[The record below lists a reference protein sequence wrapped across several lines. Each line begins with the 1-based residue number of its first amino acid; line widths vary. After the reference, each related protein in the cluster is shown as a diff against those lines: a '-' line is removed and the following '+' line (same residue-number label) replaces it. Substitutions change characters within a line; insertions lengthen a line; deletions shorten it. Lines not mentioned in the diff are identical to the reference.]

1 MNLPNLT
8 VQPDQDLQEAYQSC
22 LRRLTEAGFTVQSE
36 EEPESAEGRLRLC
49 TVSDPQETAM
59 HTVVVTT
66 EPWDES
72 LVVDVLNALL
82 PARLASEP
90 TVGKATFHFA
100 SAHEVP
106 SLILHIFADDPAGQ
120 IESRLIPIVRFG
132 PPTSQA
138 AAGQFAEN
146 VRELISDVTGVT
158 IDPDSE
164 DAASQLTSVVLDHL
178 RAGQGNEPDWYPVNA
193 LIATGC
199 LLGEI
204 IGHLPGYEAHWV
216 TAPEF
221 GAVGAG
227 LYVIDLEN
235 QTAVTCNPIGRVF
248 QLYQTGEEMNLASFV
263 ETVKEALKQAPED
276 EDTSFDSEP
285 FSQDD
290 EPQD

>member
-1 MNLPNLT
+1 MCQILVINGQARHAPRFLFDRLN
-8 VQPDQDLQEAYQSC
+8 
-22 LRRLTEAGFTVQSE
+22 RRLAESYTREA
-36 EEPESAEGRLRLC
+36 
-49 TVSDPQETAM
+49 
-59 HTVVVTT
+59 
-66 EPWDES
+66 
-72 LVVDVLNALL
+72 
-82 PARLASEP
+82 
-90 TVGKATFHFA
+90 
-100 SAHEVP
+100 
-106 SLILHIFADDPAGQ
+106 
-120 IESRLIPIVRFG
+120 
-132 PPTSQA
+132 
-138 AAGQFAEN
+138 
-146 VRELISDVTGVT
+146 
-158 IDPDSE
+158 
-164 DAASQLTSVVLDHL
+164 
-178 RAGQGNEPDWYPVNA
+178 A

-263 ETVKEALKQAPED
+263 ETVKEALKQTPED
-276 EDTSFDSEP
+276 EETSFDSEP